1 MVEAIANGV
10 EDFLIDGLSF
20 KLKAGASYITQRR
33 QSTFHP
39 SGSNVYRAEQG
50 TKLIKIQLN
59 GDSWLDPATVR
70 IMFALENNDPDPTHL
85 LRNVS
90 GPWAFFRRMRILCGG
105 QIIEDIDNYNRTHEM
120 ISMMYSDERR
130 DNDDIEGFEQRI
142 KDPAFEGIEAEVY
155 TGILGNNK
163 KVVGFKLLA
172 GIFEQTKYL
181 PLRYCPI
188 VIELELVNSKYEPI
202 LKPYQGNDGSE
213 IHINNTSDDWTIS
226 DVQLKCDLCTLDNAL
241 DNEYAQHLLE
251 GKALPINYNT
261 YVSQNQAISGTNISI
276 NVSRALS
283 RLKTIFISF
292 VHTRSIANNL
302 IVKEFNNFYHPMI
315 EKGVYD
321 STSELE
327 YQIQIGSKLYP
338 EYPVK
343 SLSEAFSKLKQ
354 CVYGADNT
362 FHSISFTAKQYRQDA
377 FIIGI
382 DTEKVPGAGFTGLN
396 TKSGDLITI
405 KVKAQQVRGALEP
418 RDGAG
423 IFSDEMPTNM
433 FITLFSDN
441 IMEIRDTGVS
451 VYD

>member
-10 EDFLIDGLSF
+10 EDFLIDGLSY

-33 QSTFHP
+33 QATFHP
-39 SGSNVYRAEQG
+39 SGSNVYKPEQG

-59 GDSWLDPATVR
+59 GDSWLDPASVR
-70 IMFALENNDPDPTHL
+70 IMFALENNDPNKAHL
-85 LRNVS
+85 LRNIS
-90 GPWAFFRRMRILCGG
+90 GPWGFFRRMRILCGG

-120 ISMMYSDERR
+120 MSLMYSDERR
-130 DNDDIEGFEQRI
+130 DNDDIEGFGQRI
-142 KDPAFEGIEAEVY
+142 KDPAQEVVDATTYKGIY
-155 TGILGNNK
+155 GNSK
-163 KVVGFKLLA
+163 RVVGFKLLA

-202 LKPYQGNDGSE
+202 IKPGPGTGSQ
-213 IHINNTSDDWTIS
+213 INESNTSEEWTIS

-261 YVSQNQAISGTNISI
+261 FVTQNQAISGTNISI

-283 RLKTIFISF
+283 RLKTIFITF
-292 VHTRSIANNL
+292 LHTNTLAVSTIS
-302 IVKEFNNFYHPMI
+302 KEFNNFYHPMND
-315 EKGVYD
+315 KGSYD
-321 STSELE
+321 SSAELE
-327 YQIQIGSKLYP
+327 YQVQIGSKLYP
-338 EYPVK
+338 EYPVR
-343 SLSEAFSKLKQ
+343 SLSEAFCKLKQ

-362 FHSISFTAKQYRQDA
+362 FHSISFTARQYEADT

-405 KVKAQQVRGALEP
+405 KVKAQQVRASGGGTEP
-418 RDGAG
+418 G
-423 IFSDEMPTNM
+423 ILSSEMPTNM

>member
-1 MVEAIANGV
+1 
-10 EDFLIDGLSF
+10 
-20 KLKAGASYITQRR
+20 
-33 QSTFHP
+33 
-39 SGSNVYRAEQG
+39 
-50 TKLIKIQLN
+50 
-59 GDSWLDPATVR
+59 
-70 IMFALENNDPDPTHL
+70 MFALENNDTDKTRF

-90 GPWAFFRRMRILCGG
+90 GPWSFFRRMRILCGG

-130 DNDDIEGFEQRI
+130 DNDDIEGFEQRM
-142 KDPAFEGIEAEVY
+142 KDPEFEGIEADVY

-202 LKPYQGNDGSE
+202 LKPYQGNDGSG
-213 IHINNTSDDWTIS
+213 INVLNTSVEWTIS

-292 VHTRSIANNL
+292 VHSRSIALNMH
-302 IVKEFNNFYHPMI
+302 VKEFNNFYHPMI

-362 FHSISFTAKQYRQDA
+362 FHSISFTAKQ
-377 FIIGI
+377 
-382 DTEKVPGAGFTGLN
+382 
-396 TKSGDLITI
+396 
-405 KVKAQQVRGALEP
+405 
-418 RDGAG
+418 
-423 IFSDEMPTNM
+423 
-433 FITLFSDN
+433 
-441 IMEIRDTGVS
+441 
-451 VYD
+451 

>member
-70 IMFALENNDPDPTHL
+70 IMFALENNDPNTDHL
-85 LRNVS
+85 LRNIS
-90 GPWAFFRRMRILCGG
+90 GPWSFFRRLRILCGG

-142 KDPAFEGIEAEVY
+142 KDPEFDGIDADVY
-155 TGILGNNK
+155 TGIFGNNK

-202 LKPYQGNDGSE
+202 LKPYPGNDGSE
-213 IHINNTSDDWTIS
+213 IH
-226 DVQLKCDLCTLDNAL
+226 K
-241 DNEYAQHLLE
+241 
-251 GKALPINYNT
+251 
-261 YVSQNQAISGTNISI
+261 
-276 NVSRALS
+276 
-283 RLKTIFISF
+283 
-292 VHTRSIANNL
+292 
-302 IVKEFNNFYHPMI
+302 
-315 EKGVYD
+315 
-321 STSELE
+321 
-327 YQIQIGSKLYP
+327 
-338 EYPVK
+338 
-343 SLSEAFSKLKQ
+343 
-354 CVYGADNT
+354 
-362 FHSISFTAKQYRQDA
+362 
-377 FIIGI
+377 
-382 DTEKVPGAGFTGLN
+382 
-396 TKSGDLITI
+396 
-405 KVKAQQVRGALEP
+405 
-418 RDGAG
+418 
-423 IFSDEMPTNM
+423 
-433 FITLFSDN
+433 
-441 IMEIRDTGVS
+441 
-451 VYD
+451 